1 MEHALREGEIHM
13 SFADMRTLTNLLK
26 FLGIKRD
33 AAGVSV
39 SIDGRCVFLECTLS
53 VLEQDE
59 TWEGEPH
66 KKGSKLTKVPTLIE
80 LVPMNKDL
88 IFSGGR
94 RSDLRR
100 GQIELPAEVYNLGE
114 VLPFQRILEPVTND
128 TVPSIRIRPTP
139 GISLKSLDLSK
150 AIRLYLPE

>member
-1 MEHALREGEIHM
+1 M

-33 AAGVSV
+33 ATGVTV
-39 SIDGRCVFLECTLS
+39 SIDGRCVFLECMLNI
-53 VLEQDE
+53 VEQDE

-66 KKGSKLTKVPTLIE
+66 KKGSKLTKTPTLIE
-80 LVPMNKDL
+80 LVPLNRDI

-100 GQIELPAEVYNLGE
+100 AQIELAPYVYDLGM
-114 VLPFQRILEPVTND
+114 VQPFPRILEPVTGD
-128 TVPSIRIRPTP
+128 KVPSIRIRPTA
-139 GISLKSLDLSK
+139 GVSLKTLDLSK